1 MHDACKTGRSERSMK
16 YRTAHFYK
24 EFQCIGGICE
34 DSCCENWE
42 IDLDEASLRKYMKQ
56 GGEFGKRLKSCT
68 KVKDRQFKL
77 NGTRCPFLN
86 DENLCD
92 IYIEMGEESLCE
104 TCTNFPRHIEE
115 FEDLKEVS
123 LTMSCPEAS
132 RIMLAKKEKMTF
144 VCNEGTD
151 AEYGLKHIEPVKTL
165 AFWKKSHVNK
175 LDKPLFDVLFASR
188 QLMFDI
194 LQNRQEPIAKRAAL
208 VLMIAYKIQS
218 MIDKKDYDGI
228 AKTVAKYRKKMDSS
242 NTGKLK
248 KEWEKFAAA
257 YNKRV
262 TEKEVWLKQI
272 LNMYEGL
279 ETIKEEWQDMLS
291 MAMDIMHGRENL
303 KSMLVAA
310 GMVEEQEPGTETDS
324 FLRSYALS
332 YQEFL
337 SYYKEKEYEF
347 EHILVYYIFNYYL
360 GAAYD
365 HDAFTKVKFAIIS
378 YLVILELD
386 VALWLKQR
394 KEFLYEDQVLVAHA
408 YSKEVEHS
416 YNNFESLQ
424 LVLSAHPI
432 LDMEHILIGLLS

>member
-1 MHDACKTGRSERSMK
+1 MK
-16 YRTAHFYK
+16 YRTAQFYK
-24 EFQCIGGICE
+24 EFKCIGGICE

-42 IDLDEASLRKYMKQ
+42 IDLDEGSLKQYMKQ
-56 GGEFGKRLKSCT
+56 SGSFGKRLKDCT
-68 KVKDRQFKL
+68 RVKDKQFIL

-86 DENLCD
+86 DDNLCD
-92 IYIEMGEESLCE
+92 IFIEMGEESLCE

-144 VCNEGTD
+144 VCEEGTD
-151 AEYGLKHIEPVKTL
+151 EEYGLKHIEPVKTF
-165 AFWKKSHVNK
+165 AFWKKRHTNK
-175 LDKPLFDVLFASR
+175 LDKPLFDALLEAR
-188 QLMFDI
+188 ALMFDL

-208 VLMIAYKIQS
+208 VLVLGHKLQQL
-218 MIDKKDYDGI
+218 IDCKDYAGI
-228 AKTVAKYRKKMDSS
+228 HTTVAKYRNKIETTDVEQ
-242 NTGKLK
+242 LK
-248 KEWEKFAAA
+248 KEWTKFASQ

-272 LNMYEGL
+272 LNMFEGL
-279 ETIKEEWQDMLS
+279 ETIKEEWTTLLS
-291 MAMDIMHGRENL
+291 MGMDVMHGRDHL

-310 GMVEEQEPGTETDS
+310 GMVREEEPGEETDS
-324 FLRSYALS
+324 FLRNYTMS

-337 SYYKEKEYEF
+337 SYYKEKEYEY
-347 EHILVYYIFNYYL
+347 EHILVYYIFNYFL

-365 HDAFTKVKFAIIS
+365 YDAFTKVKFAVIS

-386 VALWLKQR
+386 VALWLKQH

-432 LDMEHILIGLLS
+432 LDVEHILIGLLS

>member
-1 MHDACKTGRSERSMK
+1 MK
-16 YRTAHFYK
+16 YRTAQFYK
-24 EFQCIGGICE
+24 EFKCIGGICE

-42 IDLDEASLRKYMKQ
+42 IDLDEASLKKYMKQ
-56 GGEFGKRLKSCT
+56 GGAFGKRLKECT
-68 KVKDRQFKL
+68 RVKDRQFIL

-86 DENLCD
+86 EDNLCD
-92 IYIEMGEESLCE
+92 IFIEMGEKSLCE

-144 VCNEGTD
+144 ICKDGTD
-151 AEYGLKHIEPVKTL
+151 EEYGLKHIEPVKSL
-165 AFWKKSHVNK
+165 AFWKKTHENK
-175 LDKPLFDVLFASR
+175 LNKPLYDALFEVR
-188 QLMFDI
+188 QLMFEL
-194 LQNRQEPIAKRAAL
+194 LQNRQDPIAKRAAL
-208 VLMIAYKIQS
+208 VLVLGNRIQEL
-218 MIDKKDYDGI
+218 MDKKDYVEI
-228 AKTVAKYRKKMDSS
+228 HKTVEKYRKKIESS
-242 NTGKLK
+242 DAEKIK
-248 KEWEKFAAA
+248 KEWMKFSSR

-279 ETIKEEWQDMLS
+279 ETIKEEWTELLS
-291 MAMDIMHGRENL
+291 MGMDVMHGRENL

-310 GMVEEQEPGTETDS
+310 GMVQEEEPGEETDS
-324 FLRSYALS
+324 FLRNYTVS
-332 YQEFL
+332 YQEFV

-347 EHILVYYIFNYYL
+347 EHILVYYIFNYFL

-365 HDAFTKVKFAIIS
+365 YDAFTKVKFAVIS

-386 VALWLKQR
+386 VALWLKQH
-394 KEFLYEDQVLVAHA
+394 KEFLYEDQVFVSHA

-432 LDMEHILIGLLS
+432 LDVEHILVALLS

>member
-1 MHDACKTGRSERSMK
+1 MK
-16 YRTAHFYK
+16 YRTAQFYK
-24 EFQCIGGICE
+24 EFRCIGGICE

-42 IDLDEASLRKYMKQ
+42 IDLDDASLKKYMKQ
-56 GGEFGKRLKSCT
+56 GGEFGKRLKDCT
-68 KVKDRQFKL
+68 RVKDKQFIL

-92 IYIEMGEESLCE
+92 IFIEMGEECLCE

-132 RIMLAKKEKMTF
+132 RIMLSKKGKMTF
-144 VCNEGTD
+144 VCEEGTD
-151 AEYGLKHIEPVKTL
+151 EEYGLKHIEPMKSF
-165 AFWKKSHVNK
+165 AFWKKKHANK
-175 LDKPLFDVLFASR
+175 LDKPLFDALFEAR
-188 QLMFDI
+188 QLMFDL
-194 LQNRQEPIAKRAAL
+194 LQNRQEPIAKRAAVVL
-208 VLMIAYKIQS
+208 VLGYRIQEC
-218 MIDKKDYDGI
+218 IDSKNYDGI
-228 AKTVAKYRKKMDSS
+228 IQLVDKYRDNMNSG
-242 NTGKLK
+242 NVEQQ
-248 KEWEKFAAA
+248 KEEWKEFAAN

-279 ETIKEEWQDMLS
+279 ENIKAEWTDLLS
-291 MAMDIMHGRENL
+291 MGMDIMHGRDNL

-310 GMVEEQEPGTETDS
+310 GMMKEEEPGEETDS
-324 FLRSYALS
+324 FLRNYAISYR
-332 YQEFL
+332 EFM
-337 SYYKEKEYEF
+337 SYYQEKEYEF
-347 EHILVYYIFNYYL
+347 EHILVYYIFNYFL

-365 HDAFTKVKFAIIS
+365 HDAFTKVKFAVIS

-386 VALWLKQR
+386 IALWLKQQ

-432 LDMEHILIGLLS
+432 LDVEHILIGLLS